1 MKKIGLLGAYDK
13 TDLIL
18 YIARILADNRKKT
31 LMVDSTTLQKTRYTV
46 PCIAPSRCYVTT
58 YEDIDVA
65 VGFDSMKEI
74 KNYYGKDELDYDYI
88 LIDIDDNKKIN
99 EFELQDAFKNYFVTA
114 FDNYSLK
121 KGMEIIGKTGKK
133 KKMTKV
139 LFSRE
144 MKQEEDDYLN
154 FLSFYY
160 DVEWDKDA
168 IYFPYEIGDGTVI
181 MENQRNSRISF
192 KELSIEYRSG
202 LLAITS
208 QIAPEIKKSEIK
220 RILKNV

>member
-1 MKKIGLLGAYDK
+1 
-13 TDLIL
+13 
-18 YIARILADNRKKT
+18 
-31 LMVDSTTLQKTRYTV
+31 
-46 PCIAPSRCYVTT
+46 
-58 YEDIDVA
+58 
-65 VGFDSMKEI
+65 
-74 KNYYGKDELDYDYI
+74 
-88 LIDIDDNKKIN
+88 
-99 EFELQDAFKNYFVTA
+99 
-114 FDNYSLK
+114 
-121 KGMEIIGKTGKK
+121 MEIIGKTGKK

-160 DVEWDKDA
+160 DVEWEKDA

>member
-31 LMVDSTTLQKTRYTV
+31 LIVDSTTLQKTRYTV

-114 FDNYSLK
+114 FD
-121 KGMEIIGKTGKK
+121 
-133 KKMTKV
+133 
-139 LFSRE
+139 
-144 MKQEEDDYLN
+144 DYLN

>member
-31 LMVDSTTLQKTRYTV
+31 LIVDSTTLQKTRYTV
-46 PCIAPSRCYVTT
+46 PCITPSRCYVTT

-160 DVEWDKDA
+160 DVEWDKDV

-192 KELSIEYRSG
+192 KELSVEYRSG

>member
-31 LMVDSTTLQKTRYTV
+31 LIVDSTTLQKTRYTV
-46 PCIAPSRCYVTT
+46 PCITPSRCYVTT

-121 KGMEIIGKTGKK
+121 KGMEIIGKTGEK

-160 DVEWDKDA
+160 DVEWDKDV

-192 KELSIEYRSG
+192 KELSVEYRSG

>member
-31 LMVDSTTLQKTRYTV
+31 LIVDSTTLQKTRYTV

-114 FDNYSLK
+114 FD
-121 KGMEIIGKTGKK
+121 
-133 KKMTKV
+133 
-139 LFSRE
+139 
-144 MKQEEDDYLN
+144 DYLK